1 MKSANSANS
10 SSNSHRG
17 SMVEIEG
24 HQKAT
29 PTTTAELRPAEPLPE
44 ADMDQTT
51 PPSSPETPVK
61 SKPAA
66 PYFSQDS
73 SESSQG
79 SGYSREEGEEL
90 GPEASII
97 LDDGLGTRIGLGTV
111 LPSDGG
117 VANGS
122 GLEEEEE
129 EELEIPNE
137 IVAGDSDTKPVNFE
151 PSRTTTLSP
160 AEPCNNEQ
168 LPSEKVKEENEEGT
182 NGSHSEEPDTSHDQE
197 GGSHDQEEEER
208 DVLGELKRGS
218 PPEVK
223 AEQRGSGSGSSSA
236 MKRTRSE
243 TEAGGRKVSL
253 ASLVGRVRSQTI
265 LDPTLKDKH
274 LTKVSS
280 LEYY

>member
-10 SSNSHRG
+10 SSNSQRG
-17 SMVEIEG
+17 SVVEVEG

-29 PTTTAELRPAEPLPE
+29 PTTTTELRPAEPLLE
-44 ADMDQTT
+44 ADVDQTT

-79 SGYSREEGEEL
+79 SGYSGEEGEGL

-97 LDDGLGTRIGLGTV
+97 LDDGLGTRIGLGTI
-111 LPSDGG
+111 LPSERG

-129 EELEIPNE
+129 ELEIPNA
-137 IVAGDSDTKPVNFE
+137 IAGNSDTKPVNFE
-151 PSRTTTLSP
+151 LSRTTTLSP
-160 AEPCNNEQ
+160 AEPYEKK
-168 LPSEKVKEENEEGT
+168 LLSETTKEGNEERT
-182 NGSHSEEPDTSHDQE
+182 DDSHSGDPDGSRDQEDGSHDQE

-208 DVLGELKRGS
+208 DVVSELK
-218 PPEVK
+218 PAEVK
-223 AEQRGSGSGSSSA
+223 VEQRGSSGA
-236 MKRTRSE
+236 MKRARSE
-243 TEAGGRKVSL
+243 TETGGRKVSL
-253 ASLVGRVRSQTI
+253 ASLVGRGRMRSQTI
-265 LDPTLKDKH
+265 LDPSLKDKH
-274 LTKVSS
+274 LTNKVN
-280 LEYY
+280 

>member
-1 MKSANSANS
+1 
-10 SSNSHRG
+10 
-17 SMVEIEG
+17 MVEVEG
-24 HQKAT
+24 QQKAT
-29 PTTTAELRPAEPLPE
+29 TELRPAEPLPE

-79 SGYSREEGEEL
+79 STYSGEEGEGL

-97 LDDGLGTRIGLGTV
+97 LDDELGTRIGLGTV
-111 LPSDGG
+111 LPTEGG

-122 GLEEEEE
+122 GPEEEEE

-137 IVAGDSDTKPVNFE
+137 IAVDSDTKPVNFE
-151 PSRTTTLSP
+151 FSRTTALSP
-160 AEPCNNEQ
+160 AEPCDNEQ
-168 LPSEKVKEENEEGT
+168 LPSEKIKEESKEGN
-182 NGSHSEEPDTSHDQE
+182 NGSHSGEPDGSHDQE
-197 GGSHDQEEEER
+197 DGSHDQEDESHDQEDVSHDQEEEER
-208 DVLGELKRGS
+208 DILVELKRGG

-223 AEQRGSGSGSSSA
+223 VEKRGSGTSSSSA
-236 MKRTRSE
+236 SGGGAVKRARSE

-274 LTKVSS
+274 LTNKVSS
-280 LEYY
+280 